1 MTATVDGITCPSCG
15 ATARNVLE
23 SRRLP
28 DRVRRR
34 CVCSGCGA
42 RFTTYELRYD
52 QITARIDAVAATR
65 AAKLLDRF
73 QAVEASLATLRQHL
87 EQELNVTE
95 VAEIPDLPELEAAAP
110 TCEQCIHWDESRCDL
125 GHPDPIDEGVQFAR
139 WCASFK
145 GVVA

>member
-1 MTATVDGITCPSCG
+1 MTATIDGITCPSCG
-15 ATARNVLE
+15 QTGRNVLE
-23 SRRLP
+23 SRRLR

-34 CVCSGCGA
+34 CVCSGCGS

-73 QAVEASLATLRQHL
+73 QAVEASMATLRQHL
-87 EQELNVTE
+87 EHELNVTE
-95 VAEIPDLPELEAAAP
+95 VMEIPDLIAEPP
-110 TCEQCIHWDESRCDL
+110 TCEQCTHWDADRCDL

-139 WCASFK
+139 WCASYR
-145 GVVA
+145 GVAA